1 MEMEKACR
9 GKNTMKELIKEEK
22 PQILKFKETLKFC
35 KRFFKTVNMQKDEKN
50 EQKKNYGGVEEQ

>member
-35 KRFFKTVNMQKDEKN
+35 KRSFKTVNMQKDEKN
-50 EQKKNYGGVEEQ
+50 E